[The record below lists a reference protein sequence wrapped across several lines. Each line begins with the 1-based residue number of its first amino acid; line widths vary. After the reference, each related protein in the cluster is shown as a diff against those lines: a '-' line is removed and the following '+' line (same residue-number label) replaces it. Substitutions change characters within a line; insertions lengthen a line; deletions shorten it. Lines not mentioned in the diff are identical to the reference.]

1 MLGYYSTNLS
11 CVLMCDTIRAC
22 MCMITNVFLIGNI
35 HNNVISYVLTAEKV
49 FTNN

>member
-11 CVLMCDTIRAC
+11 CVLLSDNIRAC
-22 MCMITNVFLIGNI
+22 MCIIMNVLLIGNI
-35 HNNVISYVLTAEKV
+35 NKNVIPYIITAEKV